1 MLNRRKLL
9 VSVAAAGSV
18 ALLPPPRAR
27 AAESPA
33 KAWLDWM
40 AANRGNV
47 GAMVDDGA
55 GRTLAHRA
63 AEPMVL
69 ASAIKIVHLT
79 AYAKAVA
86 EGRLDPAEQ
95 IRVGDWDIR
104 HPWVSDGGAHRQALT
119 ALGIP
124 CDQFGIAH
132 DPERL
137 VTLNQLAGA
146 MILFSDNAAP
156 DYLRHRL
163 GHRALHEAAASG
175 GWWRPDVRSLQGE
188 VLQLIMPELAG
199 RTPAARRAVGD
210 VLATKFI
217 RSEQFRRHTAERIPA
232 MPATSDEQWP
242 WTRGHGRGTAAKLA
256 ALHRHV
262 ATTGGLARD
271 HLERPLASRVPPGAV
286 AVGFKGGSLPKTVT
300 MGLTVRWPDGRI
312 GSLALLLT
320 GISDEQQA
328 AYEGFLTVG
337 LDALSTPSGFD
348 GLARALG
355 A

>member
-9 VSVAAAGSV
+9 LSVAAAGSA
-18 ALLPPPRAR
+18 ALLPPPRAQAQPSP
-27 AAESPA
+27 AAE
-33 KAWLDWM
+33 WLDWM
-40 AANRGNV
+40 AANRAKV

-55 GRTLAHRA
+55 GRVLAHRA
-63 AEPMVL
+63 KEPMVL
-69 ASAIKIVHLT
+69 ASTVKIVHLT
-79 AYAKAVA
+79 AYAQAVA

-104 HPWVSDGGAHRQALT
+104 HPYVSDGGAHRAALT

-124 CDQFGIAH
+124 CDEFGIAH

-137 VTLNQLAGA
+137 VTLDQIAAA

-163 GHRALHEAAASG
+163 GQRALVKAANWS
-175 GWWRPDVRSLQGE
+175 RPDFRSMQGE
-188 VLQLIMPELAG
+188 VLQLIMPELCG
-199 RTPAARRAVGD
+199 PTPAARRAIGD
-210 VLATKFI
+210 ALAAKFI
-217 RSEQFRRHTAERIPA
+217 HSAEFRRHTMNRIPA
-232 MPATSDEQWP
+232 MPSTSVRQWP
-242 WTRGHGRGTAAKLA
+242 WTSGHMRGTAADLA
-256 ALHRHV
+256 GLHRAV
-262 ATTGGLARD
+262 AATGGLARD
-271 HLERPLASRVPPGAV
+271 HLERPLASLVPEGAT
-286 AVGFKGGSLPKTVT
+286 AVGFKGGSFPRTLT
-300 MGLTVRWPDGRI
+300 MGMSVRWKDGRI

-328 AYEGFLTVG
+328 GFEGFLTAG